1 MFRVENVVFL
11 DKGVLE
17 VSSDNTCLCDDYIK
31 LQEENQRLKAELAEC
46 VKVYEKDREQ
56 KEVIRL
62 LSERILVL
70 ESQNRVYAE
79 IIERGK
85 KDDKRA

>member
-1 MFRVENVVFL
+1 MVMLEGVVFT
-11 DKGVLE
+11 DKSRIFLC
-17 VSSDNTCLCDDYIK
+17 DNTCPCDDYIDLK
-31 LQEENQRLKAELAEC
+31 NENQKLKSELAAC
-46 VKVYEKDREQ
+46 IKVYEKEQEQ

-85 KDDKRA
+85 NNDKRA

>member
-1 MFRVENVVFL
+1 MFNVVFL
-11 DKGVLE
+11 DKGVVE
-17 VSSDNTCLCDDYIK
+17 VPCDNTCLCDKYIK
-31 LQEENQRLKAELAEC
+31 LKEKNQRLKDELDKCA
-46 VKVYEKDREQ
+46 KVYEKDREN

>member
-1 MFRVENVVFL
+1 MVSLESIVFL
-11 DKGVLE
+11 DEFKPRVE
-17 VSSDNTCLCDDYIK
+17 PSCRFDNFFK
-31 LQEENQRLKAELAEC
+31 LKDENERLKAELAEC

-62 LSERILVL
+62 LSEKILVL
-70 ESQNRVYAE
+70 ESQNRVYSE